1 MTKSILRYFITVILV
16 TLTINTL
23 LSTIVINHQNL
34 TTTEENMLYAL
45 KLIDSSLDYSSNV
58 SSQIQK
64 LNTLAYRDDTRIT
77 ITDSS
82 GNVIGDTYENNLEN
96 HKDRKEFKEALEK
109 GTGYALRLS
118 ETTRVSTLYVAYYNN
133 GHILRISVPYN
144 AAKEYFH
151 SMMTSM
157 LVSVIFSFIIA
168 LILSRKLAYTI
179 SKPIL
184 EIGEGIDSMS
194 EDYRFHL
201 KEYKYDE
208 FNTIV
213 ETIHN
218 LSHRLRKS
226 MREVDYE
233 KEKINEILKQM
244 SEGFILLDN
253 DNQVISINKKAI
265 EILGDISLHQNIIEC
280 IQDEQLINAL
290 NNQATEQQL
299 QIKADKHYYTC
310 FISRTELGTTLFF
323 ADITASKKSEKMRS
337 EFFSNVSHELKTPIT
352 SIKGYSEL
360 LAMGYINDEKTKQQ
374 MIHKISNEVNNMS
387 RLINDILML
396 SSLES
401 KTVETEMLPLK
412 MKSIVLEVLESYEI
426 DIDKHD
432 LHVHIHFDEIDYIG
446 NHQQMYTLLN
456 NIIGNAIKYNKDG
469 GSVDIDMVRAQDDIK
484 IIVKD
489 TGIGIPKADQTRIFE
504 RFYRVDKGRSRQLG
518 GTGLGLAIVKH
529 IVSLYNGTIHLTSE
543 LDIGTT
549 IVIVLPMQ
557 RMN

>member
-1 MTKSILRYFITVILV
+1 
-16 TLTINTL
+16 
-23 LSTIVINHQNL
+23 
-34 TTTEENMLYAL
+34 
-45 KLIDSSLDYSSNV
+45 
-58 SSQIQK
+58 
-64 LNTLAYRDDTRIT
+64 
-77 ITDSS
+77 
-82 GNVIGDTYENNLEN
+82 
-96 HKDRKEFKEALEK
+96 
-109 GTGYALRLS
+109 
-118 ETTRVSTLYVAYYNN
+118 
-133 GHILRISVPYN
+133 
-144 AAKEYFH
+144 
-151 SMMTSM
+151 
-157 LVSVIFSFIIA
+157 
-168 LILSRKLAYTI
+168 
-179 SKPIL
+179 
-184 EIGEGIDSMS
+184 
-194 EDYRFHL
+194 
-201 KEYKYDE
+201 
-208 FNTIV
+208 
-213 ETIHN
+213 
-218 LSHRLRKS
+218 
-226 MREVDYE
+226 
-233 KEKINEILKQM
+233 
-244 SEGFILLDN
+244 
-253 DNQVISINKKAI
+253 
-265 EILGDISLHQNIIEC
+265 
-280 IQDEQLINAL
+280 
-290 NNQATEQQL
+290 
-299 QIKADKHYYTC
+299 
-310 FISRTELGTTLFF
+310 
-323 ADITASKKSEKMRS
+323 
-337 EFFSNVSHELKTPIT
+337 
-352 SIKGYSEL
+352 
-360 LAMGYINDEKTKQQ
+360 

-469 GSVDIDMVRAQDDIK
+469 GNVDIDMVRAQDDIK